1 MPACAASPPTW
12 WASGVPTSRPT
23 GPTTP
28 TPATSSGCARCSSTT
43 STCTT
48 PRWSAR
54 TGAASSAS
62 GWWPSTRTAS
72 PGWWWPTPACPPATT
87 GSPMPSWPGSGSRRR
102 RRCSPSGSSSTGGAR
117 PTWRPRSW
125 RPTTPRSPTSPSR
138 RGPGPFPC
146 WFPPGPTTPR
156 RRTTGGRGGC
166 SRSGRSRSSPRSRTA
181 VLVAA
186 AVEVLPGTGR
196 AVDLCTGSGSV
207 AMALAA
213 ARPGAEVV
221 GVDIDPV
228 ACAGATANGV
238 AAYCGDLDAALPGS
252 WRATADVV
260 TAVAPYVPT
269 SALAY
274 LPRDARDFEPGR
286 ALDGGE
292 DGLAVVRRV
301 VGAAARL
308 LRPGGALVLELG
320 GEQDEALAPDLA
332 GAGFGA
338 AERFVDEDGDLRAV
352 RSILGGAPS

>member
-1 MPACAASPPTW
+1 MAAQLAAAGCVAAEEEAAELIEAAAGSAEQLGEMVARRVTGEPLAWVLGWVGFYGQRVAVAP
-12 WASGVPTSRPT
+12 GIYVPR
-23 GPTTP
+23 
-28 TPATSSGCARCSSTT
+28 AQ
-43 STCTT
+43 
-48 PRWSAR
+48 
-54 TGAASSAS
+54 
-62 GWWPSTRTAS
+62 
-72 PGWWWPTPACPPATT
+72 
-87 GSPMPSWPGSGSRRR
+87 
-102 RRCSPSGSSSTGGAR
+102 
-117 PTWRPRSW
+117 
-125 RPTTPRSPTSPSR
+125 
-138 RGPGPFPC
+138 
-146 WFPPGPTTPR
+146 
-156 RRTTGGRGGC
+156 
-166 SRSGRSRSSPRSRTA
+166 TA